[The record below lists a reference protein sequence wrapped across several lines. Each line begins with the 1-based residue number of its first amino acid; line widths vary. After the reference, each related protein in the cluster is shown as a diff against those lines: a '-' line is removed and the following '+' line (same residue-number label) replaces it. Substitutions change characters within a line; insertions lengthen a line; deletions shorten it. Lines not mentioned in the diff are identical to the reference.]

1 MPAKRQVELLVA
13 GALAVLVLLSAV
25 SVVYARH
32 DARQLFIELQ
42 QLTAE
47 RDRLN
52 IDWGRLQI
60 EHSTWASPGR
70 VEQIAREKLG
80 MREPDPAKVVIVEP

>member
-1 MPAKRQVELLVA
+1 MADARRANSLLAVL
-13 GALAVLVLLSAV
+13 LAVLVLASAV

-47 RDRLN
+47 RDSLN

-70 VEQIAREKLG
+70 VEQIAREQLN
-80 MREPDPAKVVIVEP
+80 MREPDPARVVIIEP

>member
-1 MPAKRQVELLVA
+1 MADARRANSLLAVL
-13 GALAVLVLLSAV
+13 LAVLVLASAV

-47 RDRLN
+47 RDTLN

-70 VEQIAREKLG
+70 VEQIATERLG
-80 MREPDPAKVVIVEP
+80 MREPDPARVVIVEP

>member
-1 MPAKRQVELLVA
+1 MGRARRTEYLLAGLLALLVL
-13 GALAVLVLLSAV
+13 GSAV
-25 SVVYARH
+25 GVVFARH
-32 DARQLFIELQ
+32 EARRLFIELQ

-70 VEQIAREKLG
+70 VEQIARERLR
-80 MREPDPAKVVIVEP
+80 MREPDPVAVVIVEP

>member
-1 MPAKRQVELLVA
+1 MTPARRADSLFAVL
-13 GALAVLVLLSAV
+13 LAVLVLASAV

-47 RDRLN
+47 RDTLN

-70 VEQIAREKLG
+70 VEQIARERLG
-80 MREPDPAKVVIVEP
+80 MREPDPARVVIVEP

>member
-1 MPAKRQVELLVA
+1 MADARRANSLLAVL
-13 GALAVLVLLSAV
+13 LAVLVLASAV

-47 RDRLN
+47 RDSLN

-70 VEQIAREKLG
+70 VEQIARERLR
-80 MREPDPAKVVIVEP
+80 MREPDPARVVIIEP

>member
-1 MPAKRQVELLVA
+1 MTRVGHLHFLMA
-13 GALAVLVLLSAV
+13 GLLAVLVLGSAV

-32 DARQLFIELQ
+32 DARKLFIELQ
-42 QLTAE
+42 QLTAQ
-47 RDRLN
+47 RDALN

-70 VEQIAREKLG
+70 VEQIARDRLG
-80 MREPDPAKVVIVEP
+80 MREPDPARVVIVEP

>member
-1 MPAKRQVELLVA
+1 MAARRQVELLLA
-13 GALAVLVLLSAV
+13 GVLAVVVLLSAV

-70 VEQIAREKLG
+70 VEQLAREKLG

>member
-1 MPAKRQVELLVA
+1 MPASRRSDALLAVL
-13 GALAVLVLLSAV
+13 LAVLVLASAV

-47 RDRLN
+47 RDTLN

-70 VEQIAREKLG
+70 VEQIARERLG
-80 MREPDPAKVVIVEP
+80 MREPDPARVVIVEP

>member
-1 MPAKRQVELLVA
+1 MPASRRSDAL
-13 GALAVLVLLSAV
+13 LAVLLATLVLASAV

-47 RDRLN
+47 RDTLN

-70 VEQIAREKLG
+70 VEQIARERLG
-80 MREPDPAKVVIVEP
+80 MREPDPARVVIVEP

>member
-1 MPAKRQVELLVA
+1 
-13 GALAVLVLLSAV
+13 
-25 SVVYARH
+25 
-32 DARQLFIELQ
+32 LFIELQ

-70 VEQIAREKLG
+70 VEQLAREKLG

>member
-1 MPAKRQVELLVA
+1 MAEARRANSLLAVL
-13 GALAVLVLLSAV
+13 LAVLVLASAV

-47 RDRLN
+47 RDTLN
-52 IDWGRLQI
+52 LDWGRLQI

-70 VEQIAREKLG
+70 VEQIARERLG
-80 MREPDPAKVVIVEP
+80 MREPDPARVVIIEP

>member
-1 MPAKRQVELLVA
+1 MA
-13 GALAVLVLLSAV
+13 GQRNAEYLAVALLAALVLASAV

-32 DARQLFIELQ
+32 EARRLFIELQ
-42 QLTAE
+42 RLTQE
-47 RDRLN
+47 RDTLN

-80 MREPDPAKVVIVEP
+80 MHEPDPAEIVIVEP

>member
-1 MPAKRQVELLVA
+1 MPASRRADALLAVL
-13 GALAVLVLLSAV
+13 LAVLVLASAV

-47 RDRLN
+47 RDTLN

-70 VEQIAREKLG
+70 VEQIARERLG
-80 MREPDPAKVVIVEP
+80 MREPDPARVVIVEP

>member
-1 MPAKRQVELLVA
+1 MAEARRANSLLAVL
-13 GALAVLVLLSAV
+13 LAVLVLASAV

-47 RDRLN
+47 RDTLN

-70 VEQIAREKLG
+70 VEQIARERLR
-80 MREPDPAKVVIVEP
+80 MREPDPATVVIIEP

>member
-1 MPAKRQVELLVA
+1 MAAKRQVELLVA

>member
-1 MPAKRQVELLVA
+1 MAEARRANSLLAVL
-13 GALAVLVLLSAV
+13 LAVLVLASAV

-47 RDRLN
+47 RDTLN

-70 VEQIAREKLG
+70 VEQIARERLG
-80 MREPDPAKVVIVEP
+80 MREPDPARVVIIEP

>member
-1 MPAKRQVELLVA
+1 MPASRRADALFAVV
-13 GALAVLVLLSAV
+13 LAVLVLASAV

-32 DARQLFIELQ
+32 DARQLFIQLQ

-47 RDRLN
+47 RDALN

-70 VEQIAREKLG
+70 VEQIARERLG
-80 MREPDPAKVVIVEP
+80 MREPDPASVVIVEP

>member
-1 MPAKRQVELLVA
+1 MADARRPDYLVA
-13 GALAVLVLLSAV
+13 GLLAALVLGSAV
-25 SVVYARH
+25 GVVYARH

-47 RDRLN
+47 RDTLN

-70 VEQIAREKLG
+70 VEQIARERLG
-80 MREPDPAKVVIVEP
+80 MREPDPATVVIVEP